1 MDKKT
6 VVISGVNL
14 VDGGPLSV
22 FEDFLNTLVYGGY
35 TTTYRVIALVGKKE
49 LFKQYEGK
57 IELQEYR
64 KAKKSWLYRL
74 YLEYFGFKKLSKK
87 LNVEFWV
94 SMHDT
99 TPNVK
104 AKHRYVY
111 CHNPSPFNKMSIRD
125 AKYGY
130 KYYLFSKFYKYLY
143 MINIKKN
150 DAVIVQQDWMRTEFV
165 KMFGLKKVIV
175 ARPSLPE
182 MSAIE
187 NIPFSTPIFI
197 CPSFPRYYKNF
208 QIVCEAAKEL
218 EEEGN
223 RSFKLII
230 TLDGSENS
238 YSRFLLNQYGRCQT
252 INFIGLIDR
261 ERLFKLYG
269 ESACMIFM
277 SKLETWGMPITE
289 YKVTNKPMILA
300 NLPYAHETIGDYDNV
315 AFVDVDNVDDLKN
328 QMLKVIEKNHL
339 SSSKSKPISNPY
351 ANNWNELC
359 SLLFFSEQENN
370 AN

>member
-6 VVISGVNL
+6 IVISGVNL

-22 FEDFLNTLVYGGY
+22 FEDFLNTLVYEGY
-35 TTTYRVIALVGKKE
+35 TSKYRVIALVGKKE
-49 LFKQYEGK
+49 LFTRYEGE
-57 IELQEYR
+57 IELQEFR
-64 KAKKSWLYRL
+64 KAKTSWFYRL
-74 YLEYFGFKKLSKK
+74 YLEYLYLKKISEE
-87 LNVEFWV
+87 LNVECWI

-111 CHNPSPFNKMSIRD
+111 CHNPSPFNKMSIRE

-143 MINIKKN
+143 KINIKKN
-150 DAVIVQQDWMRTEFV
+150 DAVIVQQDWMRSEFI
-165 KMFGLKKVIV
+165 KMYGVEKVIV

-182 MSAIE
+182 MSKIE
-187 NIPFSTPIFI
+187 NIPFNVPIFI

-218 EEEGN
+218 ENEGECD
-223 RSFKLII
+223 FKVYI
-230 TLDGSENS
+230 TLDGNENS
-238 YSRFLLNQYGRCQT
+238 YSRLLLNQYGKCKT
-252 INFIGLIDR
+252 INFIGLVDR
-261 ERLFKLYG
+261 ERLFKIYG

-289 YKVTNKPMILA
+289 YKVTEKPMILA
-300 NLPYAHETIGDYDNV
+300 NLPYAQETIGDYDNV
-315 AFVDVDNVDDLKN
+315 AFVDVDDVSELKK
-328 QMLKVIEKNHL
+328 QMLNVIEKKQL
-339 SSSKSKPISNPY
+339 SYSRAKQISNPY
-351 ANNWNELC
+351 AKSWNELC
-359 SLLFFSEQENN
+359 SLLFCSEKNN
-370 AN
+370 ED